1 MSFQERPASKKDYWT
16 VLSDWVIR
24 SHGSTRTHP
33 FHPLHASFPLHEEGG
48 EALNPR
54 RVTVAFFEGHDTPS
68 IFEDSWMTS
77 PSPETRT
84 IWKSRGKWTG
94 FTFYSCKIVE
104 EHGTQAGSGSVVDQ
118 HLLYSMVESI
128 RNGKHIDYSTVIHY
142 ILTASRA
149 VWYGYY
155 SGLYYY
161 NTVLL
166 NILGIKIQ
174 YCTVTKNIGD
184 IIQ

>member
-1 MSFQERPASKKDYWT
+1 MPAQSKEHAMPWKMMSFQERPASKKDYWT

-94 FTFYSCKIVE
+94 FTFFSRKIVE

-118 HLLYSMVESI
+118 HPVPVEEETSEAT
-128 RNGKHIDYSTVIHY
+128 RRGYAHGGVTARGKAACCLKPPQHDEQDVCGFE
-142 ILTASRA
+142 LVEDGA
-149 VWYGYY
+149 
-155 SGLYYY
+155 
-161 NTVLL
+161 
-166 NILGIKIQ
+166 
-174 YCTVTKNIGD
+174 
-184 IIQ
+184 